1 MPRGSY
7 ITTREC
13 EARDKALHDKLDM
26 ILDNQ
31 RRYEDS
37 HEKKH
42 EEIDNT
48 LGQYKKDRNRVIGAS
63 AVVSLVIGFL
73 LKFVR

>member
-1 MPRGSY
+1 MRNNSY
-7 ITTREC
+7 ITAREC
-13 EARDKALHDKLDM
+13 EARDKSLHEKLDM

-31 RRYEDS
+31 HRYEEG
-37 HEKKH
+37 HEKRH
-42 EEIDNT
+42 DDIDAT

-63 AVVSLVIGFL
+63 AVVSLVIGFV

>member
-1 MPRGSY
+1 MPRELY
-7 ITTREC
+7 ITAREC
-13 EARDKALHDKLDM
+13 EARDKALHEKLDM
-26 ILDNQ
+26 ILGNQ
-31 RRYEDS
+31 RRYEDG

-42 EEIDNT
+42 DEIDIT

-63 AVVSLVIGFL
+63 AVISLAIGFI

>member
-1 MPRGSY
+1 MSSNFVSV
-7 ITTREC
+7 REC
-13 EARDKALHDKLDM
+13 EARDGALHEKLDM

-31 RRYEDS
+31 RRYENG
-37 HEKKH
+37 HAETHK
-42 EEIDNT
+42 EIDKT

-63 AVVSLVIGFL
+63 AVISLIIGFL